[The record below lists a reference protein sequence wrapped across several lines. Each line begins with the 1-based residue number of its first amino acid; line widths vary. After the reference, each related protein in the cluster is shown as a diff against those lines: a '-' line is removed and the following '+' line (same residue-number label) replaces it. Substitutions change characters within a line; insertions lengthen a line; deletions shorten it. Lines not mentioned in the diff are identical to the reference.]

1 MTTIAARPKSSG
13 RRVAETL
20 GYPPA
25 LLDAVPPEAVEGFR
39 GVGFHL
45 PLARLRS
52 GERVLEVGTE
62 SGTDAFA
69 AAALVGPRGEV
80 VGVDAA
86 PANLDR
92 AEQLVLGESLS
103 FRHAHPDRLPFGD
116 DTFDAVLSNGG
127 IDPEADHRR
136 VFAEIAR
143 VLRPGGRLVVSA
155 RENVFLRA
163 LAASGL
169 RIRGRKHGAH
179 SVSLLAVKPA
189 AV

>member
-1 MTTIAARPKSSG
+1 MTTLTAPPSASG
-13 RRVAETL
+13 RRVAEAL

-25 LLDAVPPEAVEGFR
+25 LLDAVPPEAVDGFR

-52 GERVLEVGTE
+52 GERVLEIGTA

-80 VGVDAA
+80 VSVDVA

-103 FRHAHPDRLPFGD
+103 FRHGHPDRLPFGD
-116 DTFDAVLSNGG
+116 DSFDAVLSNGG
-127 IDPEADHRR
+127 IDQDADHRR

-163 LAASGL
+163 ITASGL
-169 RIRGRKHGAH
+169 RIRGRRHGAH
-179 SVSLLAVKPA
+179 SVSLLAVKPEA
-189 AV
+189 A